1 METTILRRLRT
12 EAVGRLRFSGG
23 WSGYWYTSID
33 GVDYRGE
40 LVSGFLYLK
49 NDCGNF
55 LQDAILHRVKLM
67 RDKKAEAE
75 ARQLCGYGRE
85 YHISEN
91 GKVELW

>member
-1 METTILRRLRT
+1 MEIKVLSRLRT
-12 EAVGRLRFSGG
+12 EAIGRLRFSGG
-23 WSGYWYTSID
+23 WSGYWYTRID
-33 GVDYRGE
+33 GINYRSE
-40 LVSGFLYLK
+40 MVCGFNYVVG
-49 NDCGNF
+49 DCGTF
-55 LQDAILHRVKLM
+55 IQDAILHRVKLM